1 MTGPDR
7 SICKSAREHPR
18 SLLEKE
24 SGVSCKNIRL
34 SSAGGNSLRRSRN
47 WRADGDGCVG
57 LHLMQVSRRRAQGFN
72 GFHRQRLIA
81 KKPLRRFLRFT
92 VAPTLCSA
100 RAGRPWQG
108 SLSDRILIAENG
120 CAALFVSTVSLETL
134 MDFACGE
141 PGPCQH
147 RVKDRHVPSEPRG
160 SSLVGEE
167 VGTRRTGKR
176 YAADPAH
183 YFQINRRTPSPPL
196 DGS

>member
-1 MTGPDR
+1 MLGLHH
-7 SICKSAREHPR
+7 A
-18 SLLEKE
+18 
-24 SGVSCKNIRL
+24 GVS
-34 SSAGGNSLRRSRN
+34 G
-47 WRADGDGCVG
+47 
-57 LHLMQVSRRRAQGFN
+57 RRAQGFN
-72 GFHRQRLIA
+72 GLLGWKRALATIVERSRSA
-81 KKPLRRFLRFT
+81 VGSEPRR
-92 VAPTLCSA
+92 
-100 RAGRPWQG
+100 G
-108 SLSDRILIAENG
+108 SLSDRVLIGENR

-183 YFQINRRTPSPPL
+183 YFQINRRTPSPPASPDKL
-196 DGS
+196 VKWLMFFGRVSWRPQISPQIVSWS